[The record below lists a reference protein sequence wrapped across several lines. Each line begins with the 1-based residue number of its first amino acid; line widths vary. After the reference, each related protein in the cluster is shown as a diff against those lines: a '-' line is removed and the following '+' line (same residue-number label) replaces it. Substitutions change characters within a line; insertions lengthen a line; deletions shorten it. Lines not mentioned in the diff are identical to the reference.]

1 MLSEGP
7 TEQES
12 RVVSDHYSYLKE
24 LMEQGTVILAGRT
37 QNTDYS
43 SFGIV
48 IFNAQ
53 SLEMARKV
61 VENDPAVKKTVMR
74 AELYPYRIAMFN
86 ADNTEQR
93 RKGHGVPEKSLTE
106 LEGASGSGRKQSCQ
120 SRYSP

>member
-1 MLSEGP
+1 MQQYLYKIQPVRPGMLSEGP

-53 SLEMARKV
+53 SLEMARRV
-61 VENDPAVKKTVMR
+61 VENDPAVKNTVMR
-74 AELYPYRIAMFN
+74 AELYPYRIVLFN
-86 ADNTEQR
+86 ADNT
-93 RKGHGVPEKSLTE
+93 K
-106 LEGASGSGRKQSCQ
+106 
-120 SRYSP
+120 

>member
-43 SFGIV
+43 SFGII
-48 IFNAQ
+48 IFKAESPEQ
-53 SLEMARKV
+53 ARRV
-61 VENDPAVKKTVMR
+61 AENDPAVKDTVMQ
-74 AELYPYRIAMFN
+74 AELYPYRITLFK
-86 ADNTEQR
+86 ADNAE
-93 RKGHGVPEKSLTE
+93 
-106 LEGASGSGRKQSCQ
+106 
-120 SRYSP
+120 